1 MGKTALMSK
10 IHVTVKRCYRG
21 VDYSLEASPEDFDTV
36 GKVLRQIEAF
46 IDSQKGET
54 ETK

>member
-1 MGKTALMSK
+1 MSEV
-10 IHVTVKRCYRG
+10 HVKVSRCYRG

-46 IDSQKGET
+46 IDSQQGEA
-54 ETK
+54 ET